1 MLEGI
6 SKNEESSHRSKTEDV
21 GRDLVCGFG
30 HETLSFETARLFLNA
45 WDVVS
50 PQIPSH
56 HLAVVS
62 GLGLSSE
69 EIHARDLQWPLITYS
84 R

>member
-1 MLEGI
+1 MKLLA
-6 SKNEESSHRSKTEDV
+6 SKT
-21 GRDLVCGFG
+21 
-30 HETLSFETARLFLNA
+30 SRLFLYA

-50 PQIPSH
+50 PQILSH

-69 EIHARDLQWPLITYS
+69 EIHAVAVITYS
-84 R
+84 Q